1 MSGLEDRIRKLERQ
15 LARLDVPSLEEVGA
29 AFGRAAA
36 RAWAKYRSEP
46 QPYEEQRTHDQD
58 VIERWAQS
66 EGIDLDVL
74 AERAR
79 QKLEAL
85 GGGYGT
91 TR

>member
-29 AFGRAAA
+29 AFARAAE

-46 QPYEEQRTHDQD
+46 QPYEEQRARDKG
-58 VIERWAQS
+58 VIQRWSQS

-74 AERAR
+74 AGRAR

-85 GGGYGT
+85 GG
-91 TR
+91 RM